1 MSIIIWIS
9 LFQDLV
15 AVPENDA
22 NKKVEDMDLHRV
34 EALLYTFHKLGK
46 QCPDFLSKDPE
57 RQKEFKKKYSTY
69 KYLKISVLLV
79 LIWILKY
86 FIIICRLLYVGTCT
100 QTFVKVV
107 RQELKEKDE
116 DVKNDPVVEK
126 KLEGLR
132 LACNINTLIKEL
144 FNIPPRFKATITL
157 SWLGGTA
164 TKSKLV
170 SSINNKEQEWQNE
183 LLLFIVL

>member
-1 MSIIIWIS
+1 M
-9 LFQDLV
+9 FQDLV
-15 AVPENDA
+15 TVPENDTI
-22 NKKVEDMDLHRV
+22 KKVEDMDLYRV

-57 RQKEFKKKYSTY
+57 RQKEFKKKYRTS
-69 KYLKISVLLV
+69 KYIKTIVLL
-79 LIWILKY
+79 ILNC
-86 FIIICRLLYVGTCT
+86 FIIIFRLLYVGTCT
-100 QTFVKVV
+100 QTFVKIA

-116 DVKNDPVVEK
+116 DAKNDPVVEK

-144 FNIPPRFKATITL
+144 FNVPPRFKATITL

-170 SSINNKEQEWQNE
+170 SSI
-183 LLLFIVL
+183 

>member
-1 MSIIIWIS
+1 MT
-9 LFQDLV
+9 
-15 AVPENDA
+15 VPENDA

-57 RQKEFKKKYSTY
+57 RQKEFKKKYNKNIINEYTQF
-69 KYLKISVLLV
+69 
-79 LIWILKY
+79 LIIN
-86 FIIICRLLYVGTCT
+86 IIRLLYVGTCT
-100 QTFVKVV
+100 QTFVKIV
-107 RQELKEKDE
+107 RQELRDKNED
-116 DVKNDPVVEK
+116 DVKNNQTVEK

-144 FNIPPRFKATITL
+144 FNIPPRFKATVTL
-157 SWLGGTA
+157 SWLGGA

-170 SSINNKEQEWQNE
+170 SI
-183 LLLFIVL
+183 FIL